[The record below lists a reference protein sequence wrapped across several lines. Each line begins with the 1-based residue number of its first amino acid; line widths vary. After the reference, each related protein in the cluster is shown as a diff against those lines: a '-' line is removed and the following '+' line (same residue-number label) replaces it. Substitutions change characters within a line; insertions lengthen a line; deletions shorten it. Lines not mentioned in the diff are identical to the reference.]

1 MRRHWR
7 SFSEKERCKY
17 DYRMQNT
24 AQYTAPVVCAA
35 ATFAAVQEGHYI
47 KNGKGYNIAET
58 IKRCAILYRNLY
70 ACPFDLK
77 YEIPIPLTWFWLNDI
92 INYLLSC

>member
-47 KNGKGYNIAET
+47 RTG
-58 IKRCAILYRNLY
+58 R
-70 ACPFDLK
+70 
-77 YEIPIPLTWFWLNDI
+77 DI
-92 INYLLSC
+92 T